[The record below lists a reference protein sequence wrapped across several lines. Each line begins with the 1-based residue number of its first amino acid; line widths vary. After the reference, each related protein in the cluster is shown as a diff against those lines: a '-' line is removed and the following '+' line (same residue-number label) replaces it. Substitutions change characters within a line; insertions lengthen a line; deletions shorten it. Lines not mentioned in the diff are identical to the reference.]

1 MPLLL
6 ASSPAQARKAVN
18 DKGGD
23 MGNDDVDGKQDDH
36 ECVAERGQ
44 AAGCVKVEENPHE
57 NNWRYGRKSDFFV
70 IQPDKEGCCACDQ

>member
-1 MPLLL
+1 METLLAVRSIIPNIRNKETLFVYAKRVFVPLL

-36 ECVAERGQ
+36 KCVAERG
-44 AAGCVKVEENPHE
+44 
-57 NNWRYGRKSDFFV
+57 
-70 IQPDKEGCCACDQ
+70 